1 MKNFLITGA
10 LGFIGSNVA
19 NYLSLKY
26 PHIRI
31 IILDKM
37 SYCSSEHNIDKI
49 SLHNIKIVIGDISNK
64 ELVTYLLNEYNIDHI
79 IHFAASSHVANSFYN
94 SIDFTMNNVLG
105 THYLLE
111 ATRIY
116 NEKTNNIEKFIHIST
131 DEVYGEVTDDIMR
144 KETSILDPTNPYAAT
159 KAAAEFM
166 VKSYYYSYNLP
177 IIITR
182 ANNVYGINQFPE
194 KIIPKFICQM
204 LNGEK
209 ITIEGTGISK
219 RNFIHVDDISTA
231 METILLKGK
240 IGEIYNICAPDNCE
254 YTVMEIATTIIQLFN
269 KGDVNDNIV
278 FVEDRK
284 FNDCRYYIDSEKLK
298 NLGWIATH
306 TNFVDNLK
314 ELIIWYGKYKSRYN
328 L

>member
-94 SIDFTMNNVLG
+94 SIEFTMNNVLG

-177 IIITR
+177 VIITR

-269 KGDVNDNIV
+269 KGDIGDNIV

-298 NLGWIATH
+298 NLGWVATH

-314 ELIIWYGKYKSRYN
+314 ELIIWYGKYKNRYN